1 MEITNNDVKVLGRI
15 AAITVDG
22 VVADAQQI
30 YDESYDGGQFQSEI
44 NADVKSW
51 IDDVVSITNSEI
63 DSLF

>member
-1 MEITNNDVKVLGRI
+1 MEIANNDVKVLGRI

-51 IDDVVSITNSEI
+51 IDDVISITNSEI

>member
-30 YDESYDGGQFQSEI
+30 YDESYSGGQFQSEI
-44 NADVKSW
+44 NANVKSW
-51 IDDVVSITNSEI
+51 INDVVSITNSEI
-63 DSLF
+63 DLLF